1 MKKQEKGVIIVNV
14 VGGGQS
20 LLSRVMKG
28 SLFEA
33 EYLSWNL
40 DEKGWASEASA
51 GRAFQEEG
59 TAIAKTKVGIGL
71 AESGVG
77 WAQLVERRTWTARA
91 SPDNIVD
98 C

>member
-1 MKKQEKGVIIVNV
+1 MKKREKGVRRVNV

-20 LLSRVMKG
+20 SLSRVMKG

-33 EYLSWNL
+33 EYLSWDL
-40 DEKGWASEASA
+40 DEKEWATEASA
-51 GRAFQEEG
+51 GRNFQEEG
-59 TAIAKTKVGIGL
+59 TAIAKAKVGIGL
-71 AESGVG
+71 AESGG
-77 WAQLVERRTWTARA
+77 EWAQLVGRWIWTARA